1 MFVIKHLKPAKNV
14 KITSRSVSTIAEKF
28 RNDGF
33 IQKYEVN
40 SAGTFTQNLK
50 CTINICLV
58 DARS

>member
-40 SAGTFTQNLK
+40 SEGTKLK
-50 CTINICLV
+50 VYYKYLI
-58 DARS
+58 S